1 MADKAADASTES
13 PRVEN
18 PRVESPADT
27 GAEAAEIVRVEAAV
41 WAEIEA
47 RDMVCERLECEPALA
62 DTAAFCAHYGID
74 PGDSANAII
83 VASKKKN
90 PRTYV
95 ACLLLADSRLDVNRV
110 VCKLMGV
117 KRASFASADE
127 TRELSGQIIGGVTVL
142 GWPEPLPLYIDA
154 RVMTRERIVVGGGS
168 RSSKLRLD
176 PQELRKLP
184 NAQIVEGLAK
194 PRASE

>member
-1 MADKAADASTES
+1 MDNTEANAG
-13 PRVEN
+13 EN
-18 PRVESPADT
+18 RTPDDEVA
-27 GAEAAEIVRVEAAV
+27 RVEAAV

-47 RDMVCERLECEPALA
+47 LSMTCERLECDPSLA

-74 PGDSANAII
+74 PADSANAIV
-83 VASKKKN
+83 VAGKKK
-90 PRTYV
+90 PKVYV

-117 KRASFASADE
+117 RRASFASAEE
-127 TRELSGQIIGGVTVL
+127 TRALSGQLIGGVTIV

-168 RSSKLRLD
+168 RSSKLRMS
-176 PQELRKLP
+176 PEELRKLP
-184 NAQIVEGLAK
+184 NAEIIEGLAK
-194 PRASE
+194 AR